1 MLMTKSKLYPFINK
15 FTGEV
20 QVMSKAQ
27 GKELSED
34 WKIAKVVK
42 NKDGKKV
49 FRFELQ
55 APVQGKDGKMH
66 VGTAIIDLT
75 ETEVPAEELEA
86 IDGKR
91 NAE

>member
-1 MLMTKSKLYPFINK
+1 MLMTKANLYPYINK

-20 QVMSKAQ
+20 QVMTKAQ

-42 NKDGKKV
+42 NKQGKKV

-75 ETEVPAEELEA
+75 ESEVPLDELEA
-86 IDGKR
+86 VDGNR